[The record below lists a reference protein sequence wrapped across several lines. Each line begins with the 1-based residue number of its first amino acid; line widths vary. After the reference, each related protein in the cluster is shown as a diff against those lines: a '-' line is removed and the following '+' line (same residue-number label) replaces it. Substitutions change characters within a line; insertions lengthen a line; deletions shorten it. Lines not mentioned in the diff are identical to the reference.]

1 MNEILIG
8 TSITC
13 LILSILS
20 VVHMLNDKSNFFNKW
35 MSLVFL
41 LFIILKFSDLLNLTI
56 NHSSFYN
63 LFNFT
68 YTDFVISIKAICT
81 ILLPIFLISFFRS
94 IIFSR
99 VNKVYIYSICSLF
112 IMIIILN
119 FFFLDKKLSRFLFTS
134 YLSFGFLYCLFLI
147 FKNKKVLQNFNTYY
161 LFFVIILSLILLLIG
176 AAYVNVITDN
186 FFFNDQIVLLHPL
199 DYNYFYYDGYI
210 KLLFNL
216 FILAVSGAFLLNKKL
231 VYGSYYFES
240 KKNLVISNNHWSF
253 VRLGK
258 LDDKDHKLHKE
269 IKDEVLN
276 IINKLIDLET
286 KYIRNE
292 IIFDSIESVSQ
303 FLIIKTN
310 HIEFIFKYYNS
321 LSFSK
326 FLLKIKMVKASYLI
340 ERGYLKENTVENL
353 ANELGYNSRSAFFTK
368 FKAINGYSPSKYWH

>member
-1 MNEILIG
+1 
-8 TSITC
+8 
-13 LILSILS
+13 
-20 VVHMLNDKSNFFNKW
+20 
-35 MSLVFL
+35 
-41 LFIILKFSDLLNLTI
+41 
-56 NHSSFYN
+56 
-63 LFNFT
+63 
-68 YTDFVISIKAICT
+68 
-81 ILLPIFLISFFRS
+81 
-94 IIFSR
+94 
-99 VNKVYIYSICSLF
+99 
-112 IMIIILN
+112 MIIILN

-147 FKNKKVLQNFNTYY
+147 LKTKKVLQNFNTYY

-240 KKNLVISNNHWSF
+240 KKNLVISNSHWSF